1 VVRVPWNDQPSIM
14 RALDFGAAGVIVPM
28 ISTPQEARFAA
39 DAVRYPP
46 HGVRSFGPTRGYYA
60 DDPNRIEPAC
70 LVMIET
76 KAGLENIAAIAATPG
91 VDGLFVG
98 AADLGLDLGLSLSLK
113 PTPPILA
120 AIDRMIAVCNERGIT
135 PGAAG
140 MDTKSSE
147 DFLKRGVRF
156 LTLSSDIGYMRRAM
170 QEDVDTFKSWRNPG

>member
-1 VVRVPWNDQPSIM
+1 M
-14 RALDFGAAGVIVPM
+14 
-28 ISTPQEARFAA
+28 
-39 DAVRYPP
+39 
-46 HGVRSFGPTRGYYA
+46 
-60 DDPNRIEPAC
+60 
-70 LVMIET
+70 
-76 KAGLENIAAIAATPG
+76 
-91 VDGLFVG
+91 G